1 MFLVKVLEKKGV
13 IQTFGL
19 ALVLAPVVNT
29 LVKMAMLTGI
39 PNRWSF
45 AMFWRIIAVGSVP
58 NQILYVATIIIGI
71 LMLRGTTTVWKF
83 ALILL
88 GGYILLQ
95 LSDFK
100 HVKSSAITWM
110 FFITNILA
118 FMFVADQLVWK
129 VKASAPKKKSNPNKD
144 FVAPK
149 APVAAKPASPPPQ
162 PIVAELKPAEQTK
175 TVTLASLQEAAQVA
189 KAAVK
194 PATPPPAAKATPKP
208 AYRVIPKV
216 RKKILFQFAG
226 RGPWGQLM
234 GISSQGIHV
243 RGLSE
248 PPPDI
253 ATREIEISL
262 NNGLTLRTRLARR
275 KEHDYYF
282 DYTSLSSE
290 EIKSLNK
297 WLHSLSDVA

>member
-1 MFLVKVLEKKGV
+1 MFLVKVLEKKSV
-13 IQTFGL
+13 IRTFGL
-19 ALVLAPVVNT
+19 ALVLAPIVNT
-29 LVKMAMLTGI
+29 LVKMAMLADV

-45 AMFWRIIAVGSVP
+45 AMFWRIIVVGSVP

-71 LMLRGTTTVWKF
+71 LMLRGTATVWKY
-83 ALILL
+83 ALMLL
-88 GGYILLQ
+88 GGYVLLQ

-100 HVKSSAITWM
+100 HVKSSAVTWM
-110 FFITNILA
+110 FFITNILT
-118 FMFVADQLVWK
+118 FIFVADQLVWK
-129 VKASAPKKKSNPNKD
+129 VKAPLPKKKPNPKKNLS
-144 FVAPK
+144 A
-149 APVAAKPASPPPQ
+149 
-162 PIVAELKPAEQTK
+162 
-175 TVTLASLQEAAQVA
+175 
-189 KAAVK
+189 
-194 PATPPPAAKATPKP
+194 PKP

-226 RGPWGQLM
+226 GGPWGQLM

-243 RGLSE
+243 RGLTE
-248 PPPDI
+248 PPSDI

-290 EIKSLNK
+290 GIQSLNK
-297 WLHSLSDVA
+297 WLQSLSDVA

>member
-13 IQTFGL
+13 IQTFGA
-19 ALVLAPVVNT
+19 ALVLAPFMNT
-29 LVKMAMLTGI
+29 LVKMALLGPI

-45 AMFWRIIAVGSVP
+45 AMFWRIIMVGSIP
-58 NQILYVATIIIGI
+58 NQILYVASIIIGI
-71 LMLRGTTTVWKF
+71 LMLRGSTTVWKY
-83 ALILL
+83 ALMLL

-95 LSDFK
+95 LSDFR
-100 HVKSSAITWM
+100 HVKSGPITWL

-129 VKASAPKKKSNPNKD
+129 VKTPASKTKP
-144 FVAPK
+144 
-149 APVAAKPASPPPQ
+149 KPA
-162 PIVAELKPAEQTK
+162 VRTVKAEA
-175 TVTLASLQEAAQVA
+175 
-189 KAAVK
+189 
-194 PATPPPAAKATPKP
+194 KP

-226 RGPWGQLM
+226 GGPWGQLM
-234 GISSQGIHV
+234 GISSQGLHV

-248 PPPDI
+248 PPADI
-253 ATREIEISL
+253 AIREIEISL
-262 NNGLTLRTRLARR
+262 NNGRTLRTRLARR

-282 DYTSLSSE
+282 DYTKLSSE

-297 WLHSLSDVA
+297 WLHSLSDAA

>member
-1 MFLVKVLEKKGV
+1 
-13 IQTFGL
+13 
-19 ALVLAPVVNT
+19 
-29 LVKMAMLTGI
+29 
-39 PNRWSF
+39 
-45 AMFWRIIAVGSVP
+45 
-58 NQILYVATIIIGI
+58 
-71 LMLRGTTTVWKF
+71 MLRGTTTVWKY
-83 ALILL
+83 ALMLL

-95 LSDFK
+95 ISDFK
-100 HVKSSAITWM
+100 HVKSSAVTWV
-110 FFITNILA
+110 FFITNILT

-129 VKASAPKKKSNPNKD
+129 VKASAPKKKPNPNKD

-149 APVAAKPASPPPQ
+149 APASAVAEAQAVIAKPASLPPQ
-162 PIVAELKPAEQTK
+162 TIAEQKSVEPTK
-175 TVTLASLQEAAQVA
+175 TVTLASLQEAAKAAAKTAPQPSPSSAEKVAVQQPAPIA
-189 KAAVK
+189 KAA
-194 PATPPPAAKATPKP
+194 PKP

-243 RGLSE
+243 RGLAE
-248 PPPDI
+248 PPADI

-290 EIKSLNK
+290 EIKSLNQ
-297 WLHSLSDVA
+297 WLHSLSDAA

>member
-19 ALVLAPVVNT
+19 ALVLAPIVNT
-29 LVKMAMLTGI
+29 LVKMALLTGI

-45 AMFWRIIAVGSVP
+45 AMFWRIIAAGSIP
-58 NQILYVATIIIGI
+58 NQIMYVATIIIGI
-71 LMLRGTTTVWKF
+71 LMLRGAATVWKYV
-83 ALILL
+83 LMLL

-100 HVKSSAITWM
+100 HVKSSAVTWM
-110 FFITNILA
+110 FFITNILT

-129 VKASAPKKKSNPNKD
+129 VKASVPKKKLNPQPS
-144 FVAPK
+144 PK
-149 APVAAKPASPPPQ
+149 APVAA
-162 PIVAELKPAEQTK
+162 
-175 TVTLASLQEAAQVA
+175 AA
-189 KAAVK
+189 
-194 PATPPPAAKATPKP
+194 PKP

-234 GISSQGIHV
+234 GVSSQGIHV
-243 RGLSE
+243 RGLAE

-297 WLHSLSDVA
+297 WLHSLSTAA

>member
-13 IQTFGL
+13 IRAFGA
-19 ALVLAPVVNT
+19 ALVLAPFVNT
-29 LVKMAMLTGI
+29 LAKMAMLSDL
-39 PNRWSF
+39 PNRWSL
-45 AMFWRIIAVGSVP
+45 AMFWRIIVVGSTP
-58 NQILYVATIIIGI
+58 NQILYVATIVIGI
-71 LMLRGTTTVWKF
+71 LMLRGHATVWKF
-83 ALILL
+83 VLMLL

-95 LSDFK
+95 VSDFK
-100 HVKSSAITWM
+100 HVKSSGITWL

-129 VKASAPKKKSNPNKD
+129 VKASVPKPKVKPPPQPKPQQQPPPA

-149 APVAAKPASPPPQ
+149 APPVAMAAQMPPP
-162 PIVAELKPAEQTK
+162 
-175 TVTLASLQEAAQVA
+175 
-189 KAAVK
+189 KAA
-194 PATPPPAAKATPKP
+194 PKA

-226 RGPWGQLM
+226 GGPWGQLM
-234 GISSQGIHV
+234 GISGQGIHV

-248 PPPDI
+248 PPADI

-282 DYTSLSSE
+282 DYTSISSE

-297 WLHSLSDVA
+297 WLHSLSDAA